1 MEFRDIIVIMHM
13 LSWMYSIQ
21 LNEIFSPDILSGVL
35 SKIEFSSK

>member
-21 LNEIFSPDILSGVL
+21 LNEIFSPILSGVL